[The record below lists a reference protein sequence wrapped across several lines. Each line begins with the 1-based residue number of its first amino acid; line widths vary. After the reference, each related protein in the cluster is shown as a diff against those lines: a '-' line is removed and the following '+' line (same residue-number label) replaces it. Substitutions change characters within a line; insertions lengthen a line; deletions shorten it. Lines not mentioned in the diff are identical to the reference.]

1 MVCPETKPGPLF
13 LHFYLFFF
21 FGREGVPRD
30 QTRALGFFL
39 FICPWDFIIII
50 SCFFYCLFV
59 LCICPWEF
67 LLLLFFHFSF
77 YYFSECFL
85 YFYFLFFEGS
95 GCPGTKPGPLVFLV
109 YLHLGHFFYFFCI
122 FLFLFLFFFFFMFF
136 FGVGREGVP
145 RSPGPWGPRSPGAR
159 APGDPPPFPHQ
170 KKTLKIKL
178 EIKKIKEN
186 KKITKKQCPKCK

>member
-122 FLFLFLFFFFFMFF
+122 FLFLFLFFFFFYVFF
-136 FGVGREGVP
+136 WCGKGGGAQEPGPLGTQVP
-145 RSPGPWGPRSPGAR
+145 RSPGPW
-159 APGDPPPFPHQ
+159 APPSLPTP
-170 KKTLKIKL
+170 KKNFKNKTR
-178 EIKKIKEN
+178 N
-186 KKITKKQCPKCK
+186 KKNKRK